1 MKNITLKVI
10 SFISLFLLFTS
21 LISSKPLC
29 FTSNKNES
37 IITIDSTSSVG
48 LPMRLRDI
56 PTLNISGSAQFT
68 KDQLLNLKNSINKD
82 NICIVDLRQES
93 HGMIN
98 DLAISF
104 LNPYKDLNNGF
115 TTEQTIKAENSLL
128 NKIKIGNTIQLYKH
142 TGIFIKDI
150 TVDFISNESQLVTEA
165 DMQYKRFAVKD
176 NSAPTPD
183 IVDEF
188 VEFIKN
194 KPDDI
199 HLHFH
204 CAAGKGRTT
213 FIVDSSNPIA
223 LISSSVNG
231 IGSVPEPTNPVTPL
245 VFLTMYQVSSVTIIF
260 TNTYAGNTFLKF
272 AFFLPSF
279 ISICSSIGTTISKK

>member
-48 LPMRLRDI
+48 IPMRLRDI

-213 FIVDSSNPIA
+213 SFMV
-223 LISSSVNG
+223 
-231 IGSVPEPTNPVTPL
+231 
-245 VFLTMYQVSSVTIIF
+245 MYQAMKNNSNLTLEQLLSYQYNIGGVNLHDNNIQY
-260 TNTYAGNTFLKF
+260 NFLEDFCNYVQKNKD
-272 AFFLPSF
+272 SNYS
-279 ISICSSIGTTISKK
+279 ISYSQWIKES

>member
-82 NICIVDLRQES
+82 NICIVDLRPES

-213 FIVDSSNPIA
+213 SFMV
-223 LISSSVNG
+223 
-231 IGSVPEPTNPVTPL
+231 
-245 VFLTMYQVSSVTIIF
+245 MYQAMKNNSNLTLEQLLSYQYNIGGVNLHDNNIQY
-260 TNTYAGNTFLKF
+260 NFLEDFCNYVQKNKD
-272 AFFLPSF
+272 SNYS
-279 ISICSSIGTTISKK
+279 ISYSQWIKES

>member
-37 IITIDSTSSVG
+37 IITIDSNSSVG

-213 FIVDSSNPIA
+213 SFMV
-223 LISSSVNG
+223 
-231 IGSVPEPTNPVTPL
+231 
-245 VFLTMYQVSSVTIIF
+245 MYQAMKNNSNLTLEQLLSYQYNIGGVNLHDNNIQY
-260 TNTYAGNTFLKF
+260 NFLEDFCNYVQKNKD
-272 AFFLPSF
+272 SNYS
-279 ISICSSIGTTISKK
+279 ISYSQWIKES

>member
-21 LISSKPLC
+21 LISSKHLC

-213 FIVDSSNPIA
+213 SFMV
-223 LISSSVNG
+223 
-231 IGSVPEPTNPVTPL
+231 
-245 VFLTMYQVSSVTIIF
+245 MYQAMKNNSNLTLEQLLSYQYNIGGVNLHDNNIQY
-260 TNTYAGNTFLKF
+260 NFLEDFCNYVQKNKD
-272 AFFLPSF
+272 SNYS
-279 ISICSSIGTTISKK
+279 ISYSQWIKES

>member
-204 CAAGKGRTT
+204 CDAGKGRTT
-213 FIVDSSNPIA
+213 SFMV
-223 LISSSVNG
+223 
-231 IGSVPEPTNPVTPL
+231 
-245 VFLTMYQVSSVTIIF
+245 MYQAMKNNSNLTLEQLLSYQYNIGGVNLHDNNIQY
-260 TNTYAGNTFLKF
+260 NFLEDFCNYVQKNKD
-272 AFFLPSF
+272 SNYS
-279 ISICSSIGTTISKK
+279 ISYSQWIKES

>member
-1 MKNITLKVI
+1 MKNITLRVI

-21 LISSKPLC
+21 LISLKPLC
-29 FTSNKNES
+29 FTSKKNES

-68 KDQLLNLKNSINKD
+68 KDQLLNLKNYINKD

-213 FIVDSSNPIA
+213 SFMV
-223 LISSSVNG
+223 
-231 IGSVPEPTNPVTPL
+231 
-245 VFLTMYQVSSVTIIF
+245 MYQAMKNNSNLTLEQLLSYQYNIGGVNLHDNNIQY
-260 TNTYAGNTFLKF
+260 NFLEDFCNYVQKNKD
-272 AFFLPSF
+272 SNYS
-279 ISICSSIGTTISKK
+279 ISYSQWIKES

>member
-29 FTSNKNES
+29 FTTNKNES

-213 FIVDSSNPIA
+213 SFMV
-223 LISSSVNG
+223 
-231 IGSVPEPTNPVTPL
+231 
-245 VFLTMYQVSSVTIIF
+245 MYQAMKNNSNLTLEQLLSYQYNIGGVNLHDNNIQY
-260 TNTYAGNTFLKF
+260 NFLEDFCNYVQKNKD
-272 AFFLPSF
+272 SNYS
-279 ISICSSIGTTISKK
+279 ISYSQWIKES

>member
-93 HGMIN
+93 HVMIN

-213 FIVDSSNPIA
+213 SFMV
-223 LISSSVNG
+223 
-231 IGSVPEPTNPVTPL
+231 
-245 VFLTMYQVSSVTIIF
+245 MYQAMKNNSNLTLEQLLSYQYNIGGVNLHDNNIQY
-260 TNTYAGNTFLKF
+260 NFLEDFCNYVQKNKD
-272 AFFLPSF
+272 SNYS
-279 ISICSSIGTTISKK
+279 ISYSQWIKES

>member
-1 MKNITLKVI
+1 MKNITLRVI

-29 FTSNKNES
+29 FTSKKNES

-213 FIVDSSNPIA
+213 SFMV
-223 LISSSVNG
+223 
-231 IGSVPEPTNPVTPL
+231 
-245 VFLTMYQVSSVTIIF
+245 MYQAMKNNSNLTLEQLLSYQYNIGGVNLHDNNIQY
-260 TNTYAGNTFLKF
+260 NFLEDFCNYVQKNKD
-272 AFFLPSF
+272 SNYS
-279 ISICSSIGTTISKK
+279 ISYSQWIKES

>member
-10 SFISLFLLFTS
+10 SFISLFLFFTS

-29 FTSNKNES
+29 FTSKKNES

-68 KDQLLNLKNSINKD
+68 KDQLLNLKNYINKD

-213 FIVDSSNPIA
+213 SFMV
-223 LISSSVNG
+223 
-231 IGSVPEPTNPVTPL
+231 
-245 VFLTMYQVSSVTIIF
+245 MYQAMKNNSNLTLEQLLSYQYNIGGVNLHDNNIQY
-260 TNTYAGNTFLKF
+260 NFLEDFCNYVQKNKD
-272 AFFLPSF
+272 SNYS
-279 ISICSSIGTTISKK
+279 ISYSQWIKES

>member
-98 DLAISF
+98 DLAISI

-213 FIVDSSNPIA
+213 SFMV
-223 LISSSVNG
+223 
-231 IGSVPEPTNPVTPL
+231 
-245 VFLTMYQVSSVTIIF
+245 MYQAMKNNSNLTLEQLLSYQYNIGGVNLHDNNIQY
-260 TNTYAGNTFLKF
+260 NFLEDFCNYVQKNKD
-272 AFFLPSF
+272 SNYS
-279 ISICSSIGTTISKK
+279 ISYSQWIKES

>member
-128 NKIKIGNTIQLYKH
+128 NKIKTGNTIQLYKH

-213 FIVDSSNPIA
+213 SFMV
-223 LISSSVNG
+223 
-231 IGSVPEPTNPVTPL
+231 
-245 VFLTMYQVSSVTIIF
+245 MYQAMKNNSNLTLEQLLSYQYNIGGVNLHDNNIQY
-260 TNTYAGNTFLKF
+260 NFLEDFCNYVQKNKD
-272 AFFLPSF
+272 SNYS
-279 ISICSSIGTTISKK
+279 ISYSQWIKES

>member
-37 IITIDSTSSVG
+37 IITIDTTSSVG

-183 IVDEF
+183 IVDQF

-213 FIVDSSNPIA
+213 SFMV
-223 LISSSVNG
+223 
-231 IGSVPEPTNPVTPL
+231 
-245 VFLTMYQVSSVTIIF
+245 MYQAMKNNSNLTLEQLLSYQYNIGGVNLHDNNIQY
-260 TNTYAGNTFLKF
+260 NFLEDFCNYVQKNKD
-272 AFFLPSF
+272 SNYS
-279 ISICSSIGTTISKK
+279 ISYSQWIKES

>member
-29 FTSNKNES
+29 FTSKKNES

-213 FIVDSSNPIA
+213 SFMV
-223 LISSSVNG
+223 
-231 IGSVPEPTNPVTPL
+231 
-245 VFLTMYQVSSVTIIF
+245 MYQAMKNNSNLTLEQLLSYQYNIGGVNLHDN
-260 TNTYAGNTFLKF
+260 NTQYNFLEDFCNYVQKNKD
-272 AFFLPSF
+272 SNYS
-279 ISICSSIGTTISKK
+279 ISYSQWIKES

>member
-188 VEFIKN
+188 EEFIKN

-213 FIVDSSNPIA
+213 SFMV
-223 LISSSVNG
+223 
-231 IGSVPEPTNPVTPL
+231 
-245 VFLTMYQVSSVTIIF
+245 MYQAMKNNSNLTLEQLLSYQYNIGGVNLHDNNIQY
-260 TNTYAGNTFLKF
+260 NFLEDFCNYVQKNKD
-272 AFFLPSF
+272 SNYS
-279 ISICSSIGTTISKK
+279 ISYSQWIKES

>member
-115 TTEQTIKAENSLL
+115 TTEKTIKAENSLL

-213 FIVDSSNPIA
+213 SFMV
-223 LISSSVNG
+223 
-231 IGSVPEPTNPVTPL
+231 
-245 VFLTMYQVSSVTIIF
+245 MYQAMKNNSNLTLEQLLSYQYNIGGVNLHDNNIQY
-260 TNTYAGNTFLKF
+260 NFLEDFCNYVQKNKD
-272 AFFLPSF
+272 SNYS
-279 ISICSSIGTTISKK
+279 ISYSQWIKES

>member
-68 KDQLLNLKNSINKD
+68 KDQLLNLKNYINKD

-213 FIVDSSNPIA
+213 SFMV
-223 LISSSVNG
+223 
-231 IGSVPEPTNPVTPL
+231 
-245 VFLTMYQVSSVTIIF
+245 MYQAMKNNSNLTLEQLLSYQYNIGGI
-260 TNTYAGNTFLKF
+260 NLHDNNIQYNFLEDFCNYVQKNKD
-272 AFFLPSF
+272 SNYS
-279 ISICSSIGTTISKK
+279 ISYSQWIKES

>member
-68 KDQLLNLKNSINKD
+68 KDQLLNLKNYINKD

-213 FIVDSSNPIA
+213 SFMV
-223 LISSSVNG
+223 
-231 IGSVPEPTNPVTPL
+231 
-245 VFLTMYQVSSVTIIF
+245 MYQAMKNNSNLTLEQLLSYQYNIGGVNLHDNNIQY
-260 TNTYAGNTFLKF
+260 NFLEDFCNYVQKNKD
-272 AFFLPSF
+272 SNYS
-279 ISICSSIGTTISKK
+279 ISYSQWIKES

>member
-213 FIVDSSNPIA
+213 SFMV
-223 LISSSVNG
+223 
-231 IGSVPEPTNPVTPL
+231 
-245 VFLTMYQVSSVTIIF
+245 MYQAMKNNSNLTLEQLLSYQYNIGGVNLHDNNIQY
-260 TNTYAGNTFLKF
+260 NFLEDFCNYVQRNKD
-272 AFFLPSF
+272 SNYS
-279 ISICSSIGTTISKK
+279 ISYSQWIKES

>member
-150 TVDFISNESQLVTEA
+150 TVDFISNESQLVTED

-213 FIVDSSNPIA
+213 SFMV
-223 LISSSVNG
+223 
-231 IGSVPEPTNPVTPL
+231 
-245 VFLTMYQVSSVTIIF
+245 MYQAMKNNSNLTLEQLLSYQYNIGGVNLHDNNIQY
-260 TNTYAGNTFLKF
+260 NFLEDFCNYVQKNKD
-272 AFFLPSF
+272 SNYS
-279 ISICSSIGTTISKK
+279 ISYSQWIKES

>member
-56 PTLNISGSAQFT
+56 PTLNISGSTQFT

-213 FIVDSSNPIA
+213 SFMV
-223 LISSSVNG
+223 
-231 IGSVPEPTNPVTPL
+231 
-245 VFLTMYQVSSVTIIF
+245 MYQAMKNNSNLTLEQLLSYQYNIGGVNLHDNNIQY
-260 TNTYAGNTFLKF
+260 NFLEDFCNYVQKNKD
-272 AFFLPSF
+272 SNYS
-279 ISICSSIGTTISKK
+279 ISYSQWIKES

>member
-128 NKIKIGNTIQLYKH
+128 NKIKIGNTIQLYKQ

-213 FIVDSSNPIA
+213 SFMV
-223 LISSSVNG
+223 
-231 IGSVPEPTNPVTPL
+231 
-245 VFLTMYQVSSVTIIF
+245 MYQAMKNNSNLTLEQLLSYQYNIGGVNLHDNNIQY
-260 TNTYAGNTFLKF
+260 NFLEDFCNYVQKNKD
-272 AFFLPSF
+272 SNYS
-279 ISICSSIGTTISKK
+279 ISYSQWIKES

>member
-37 IITIDSTSSVG
+37 IITIDSTSSVC

-213 FIVDSSNPIA
+213 SFMV
-223 LISSSVNG
+223 
-231 IGSVPEPTNPVTPL
+231 
-245 VFLTMYQVSSVTIIF
+245 MYQAMKNNSNLTLEQLLSYQYNIGGVNLHDNNIQY
-260 TNTYAGNTFLKF
+260 NFLEDFCNYVQKNKD
-272 AFFLPSF
+272 SNYS
-279 ISICSSIGTTISKK
+279 ISYSQWIKES

>member
-213 FIVDSSNPIA
+213 SFMV
-223 LISSSVNG
+223 
-231 IGSVPEPTNPVTPL
+231 
-245 VFLTMYQVSSVTIIF
+245 MYQTMKNNSNLTLEQLLSYQYNIGGVNLHDNNIQY
-260 TNTYAGNTFLKF
+260 NFLEDFCNYVQKNKD
-272 AFFLPSF
+272 SNYS
-279 ISICSSIGTTISKK
+279 ISYSQWIKES

>member
-68 KDQLLNLKNSINKD
+68 KDQFLNLKNSINKD

-98 DLAISF
+98 DLARSF

-213 FIVDSSNPIA
+213 SFMV
-223 LISSSVNG
+223 
-231 IGSVPEPTNPVTPL
+231 
-245 VFLTMYQVSSVTIIF
+245 MYQAMKNNSNLTLEQLLSYQYNIGGVNLHDNNIQY
-260 TNTYAGNTFLKF
+260 NFLEDFCNYVQKNKD
-272 AFFLPSF
+272 SNYS
-279 ISICSSIGTTISKK
+279 ISYSQWIKES

>member
-56 PTLNISGSAQFT
+56 TTLNISGSAQFT

-213 FIVDSSNPIA
+213 SFMV
-223 LISSSVNG
+223 
-231 IGSVPEPTNPVTPL
+231 
-245 VFLTMYQVSSVTIIF
+245 MYQAMKNNSNLTLEQLLSYQYNIGGVNLHDNNIQY
-260 TNTYAGNTFLKF
+260 NFLEDFCNYVQKNKD
-272 AFFLPSF
+272 SNYS
-279 ISICSSIGTTISKK
+279 ISYSQWIKES

>member
-68 KDQLLNLKNSINKD
+68 KEQLLNLKNSINKD

-194 KPDDI
+194 KPDDL

-204 CAAGKGRTT
+204 CAAGEGRTT
-213 FIVDSSNPIA
+213 SFMV
-223 LISSSVNG
+223 
-231 IGSVPEPTNPVTPL
+231 
-245 VFLTMYQVSSVTIIF
+245 MYQAMKNNSNLTLEQLLSYQYNIGGI
-260 TNTYAGNTFLKF
+260 NLHDNNIQYNFLEDFCNYVQKNKD
-272 AFFLPSF
+272 SNYS
-279 ISICSSIGTTISKK
+279 ISYSQWIKES

>member
-104 LNPYKDLNNGF
+104 LNPYKDLNNRF

-213 FIVDSSNPIA
+213 SFMV
-223 LISSSVNG
+223 
-231 IGSVPEPTNPVTPL
+231 
-245 VFLTMYQVSSVTIIF
+245 MYQAMKNNSNLTLEQLLSYQYNIGGVNLHDNNIQY
-260 TNTYAGNTFLKF
+260 NFLEDFCNYVQKNKD
-272 AFFLPSF
+272 SNYS
-279 ISICSSIGTTISKK
+279 ISYSQWIKES

>member
-1 MKNITLKVI
+1 MKNITLRVI

-29 FTSNKNES
+29 FTSKKNES

-68 KDQLLNLKNSINKD
+68 KDQLLNLKNYINKD

-128 NKIKIGNTIQLYKH
+128 NKIKIGKTIQLYKH

-213 FIVDSSNPIA
+213 SFMV
-223 LISSSVNG
+223 
-231 IGSVPEPTNPVTPL
+231 
-245 VFLTMYQVSSVTIIF
+245 MYQAMKNNSNLTLEQLLSYQYNIGGVNLHDNNIQY
-260 TNTYAGNTFLKF
+260 NFLEDFCNYVQKNKD
-272 AFFLPSF
+272 SNYS
-279 ISICSSIGTTISKK
+279 ISYSQWIKES

>member
-68 KDQLLNLKNSINKD
+68 KDQLLNLKNSINKY

-213 FIVDSSNPIA
+213 SFMV
-223 LISSSVNG
+223 
-231 IGSVPEPTNPVTPL
+231 
-245 VFLTMYQVSSVTIIF
+245 MYQAMKNNSNLTLEQLLSYQYNIGGVNLHDNNIQY
-260 TNTYAGNTFLKF
+260 NFLEDFCNYVQKNKD
-272 AFFLPSF
+272 SNYS
-279 ISICSSIGTTISKK
+279 ISYSQWIKES

>member
-213 FIVDSSNPIA
+213 SFMV
-223 LISSSVNG
+223 
-231 IGSVPEPTNPVTPL
+231 
-245 VFLTMYQVSSVTIIF
+245 MYQAMKNNSNLKLEQLLSYQYNIGGVNLHDNNIQY
-260 TNTYAGNTFLKF
+260 NFLEDFCNYVQKNKD
-272 AFFLPSF
+272 SNYS
-279 ISICSSIGTTISKK
+279 ISYSQWIKES

>member
-29 FTSNKNES
+29 FTSKKNES

-68 KDQLLNLKNSINKD
+68 KDQLLNLKNYINKD

-213 FIVDSSNPIA
+213 SFMV
-223 LISSSVNG
+223 
-231 IGSVPEPTNPVTPL
+231 
-245 VFLTMYQVSSVTIIF
+245 MYQAMKNNSNLTLEQLLSYQYNIGGI
-260 TNTYAGNTFLKF
+260 NLHDNNIQYNFLEDFCNYVQKNKD
-272 AFFLPSF
+272 SNYS
-279 ISICSSIGTTISKK
+279 ISYSQWIKES

>member
-183 IVDEF
+183 IVDQF

-213 FIVDSSNPIA
+213 SFMV
-223 LISSSVNG
+223 
-231 IGSVPEPTNPVTPL
+231 
-245 VFLTMYQVSSVTIIF
+245 MYQAMKNNSNLTLEQLLSYQYNIGGVNLHDNNIQY
-260 TNTYAGNTFLKF
+260 NFLEDFCNYVQKNKD
-272 AFFLPSF
+272 SNYS
-279 ISICSSIGTTISKK
+279 ISYSQWIKES

>member
-188 VEFIKN
+188 VKFIKN

-213 FIVDSSNPIA
+213 SFMV
-223 LISSSVNG
+223 
-231 IGSVPEPTNPVTPL
+231 
-245 VFLTMYQVSSVTIIF
+245 MYQAMKNNSNLTLEQLLSYQYNIGGVNLHDNNIQY
-260 TNTYAGNTFLKF
+260 NFLEDFCNYVQKNKD
-272 AFFLPSF
+272 SNYS
-279 ISICSSIGTTISKK
+279 ISYSQWIKES

>member
-188 VEFIKN
+188 AEFIKN

-213 FIVDSSNPIA
+213 SFMV
-223 LISSSVNG
+223 
-231 IGSVPEPTNPVTPL
+231 
-245 VFLTMYQVSSVTIIF
+245 MYQAMKNNSNLTLEQLLSYQYNIGGVNLHDNNIQY
-260 TNTYAGNTFLKF
+260 NFLEDFCNYVQKNKD
-272 AFFLPSF
+272 SNYS
-279 ISICSSIGTTISKK
+279 ISYSQWIKES

>member
-213 FIVDSSNPIA
+213 SFMV
-223 LISSSVNG
+223 
-231 IGSVPEPTNPVTPL
+231 
-245 VFLTMYQVSSVTIIF
+245 MYQAMKNNSNLTLEQLLSYQYNIGGVNLHDNNIQY
-260 TNTYAGNTFLKF
+260 NFLEDFCNYVQKNKD
-272 AFFLPSF
+272 SNYS
-279 ISICSSIGTTISKK
+279 ISYSQWIKES

>member
-37 IITIDSTSSVG
+37 IITIDSTSNVG

-213 FIVDSSNPIA
+213 SFMV
-223 LISSSVNG
+223 
-231 IGSVPEPTNPVTPL
+231 
-245 VFLTMYQVSSVTIIF
+245 MYQAMKNNSNLTLEQLLSYQYNIGGVNLHDNNIQY
-260 TNTYAGNTFLKF
+260 NFLEDFCNYVQKNKD
-272 AFFLPSF
+272 SNYS
-279 ISICSSIGTTISKK
+279 ISYSQWIKES

>member
-213 FIVDSSNPIA
+213 SFMV
-223 LISSSVNG
+223 
-231 IGSVPEPTNPVTPL
+231 
-245 VFLTMYQVSSVTIIF
+245 MYQAMKNNSNLTLEQLLSYQYNIGGVNLHDNNIQY
-260 TNTYAGNTFLKF
+260 NFLEDFCNKKQKNKD
-272 AFFLPSF
+272 SNYS
-279 ISICSSIGTTISKK
+279 ISYSQWIKES

>member
-213 FIVDSSNPIA
+213 SFMV
-223 LISSSVNG
+223 
-231 IGSVPEPTNPVTPL
+231 
-245 VFLTMYQVSSVTIIF
+245 MYQAMKNNSNLTLEQLLSYQYNIGGVNLHDNNSQY
-260 TNTYAGNTFLKF
+260 NFLEDFCNYVQKNKD
-272 AFFLPSF
+272 SNYS
-279 ISICSSIGTTISKK
+279 ISYSQWIKES

>member
-68 KDQLLNLKNSINKD
+68 KDQLLNLKNYINKD

-194 KPDDI
+194 KPDNI

-213 FIVDSSNPIA
+213 SFMV
-223 LISSSVNG
+223 
-231 IGSVPEPTNPVTPL
+231 
-245 VFLTMYQVSSVTIIF
+245 MYQAMKNNSNLTLEQLLSYQYNIGGVNLHDNNIQY
-260 TNTYAGNTFLKF
+260 NFLEDFCNYVQKNKD
-272 AFFLPSF
+272 SNYS
-279 ISICSSIGTTISKK
+279 ISYSQWIKES